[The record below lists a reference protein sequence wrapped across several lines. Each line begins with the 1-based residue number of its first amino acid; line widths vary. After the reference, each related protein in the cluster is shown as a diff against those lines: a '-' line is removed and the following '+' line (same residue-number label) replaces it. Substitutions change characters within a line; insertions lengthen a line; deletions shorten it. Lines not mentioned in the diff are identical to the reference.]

1 MIIEQAKKNLLKL
14 KLIIS
19 IILSVLKLRD
29 LQFSKDSSDIINKI
43 DPIKN
48 MSNLFY
54 DILTFNYFSI
64 LMNSTQYYRKIK
76 NGIKMIVNK
85 FKNKENNI
93 KI

>member
-1 MIIEQAKKNLLKL
+1 MIEHARKNILKI

-48 MSNLFY
+48 ISNLFY
-54 DILTFNYFSI
+54 DILTFNYLSI
-64 LMNSTQYYRKIK
+64 LLNSGKYYGKIK

-85 FKNKENNI
+85 IKNRNNNI
-93 KI
+93 